1 MPGYYVKIN
10 ARLSAGNGRTGKVAS
25 ALEQFDMN
33 SEAGRSRMLQ
43 LHRHAQVGGCVS
55 GIAHDINN
63 LLGAAMA
70 YAELV
75 TYDEGVSPD
84 SVKMLNNVIEG
95 ITKCSALVSSLT
107 SISRKDRMDINLTS
121 PEQLMDEALVLRDY
135 ELKIQRIT
143 VERDYQSDLAAI
155 PADLAKLKLALL
167 FLLINA
173 QQALEGSENKQLK
186 VSVGNTD
193 GGIYFEIWDSGPGM
207 SAELAEKAFDPY
219 QTSWP
224 DNQHMGLGLYSARRI
239 AELHQGSLDYDA
251 ERGFRMFIKRD
262 NGLLNLGN

>member
-1 MPGYYVKIN
+1 
-10 ARLSAGNGRTGKVAS
+10 
-25 ALEQFDMN
+25 MN
-33 SEAGRSRMLQ
+33 SEEGRKRLLQ

-75 TYDEGVSPD
+75 SYDEGISPD

-121 PEQLMDEALVLRDY
+121 PEQLMDDALVLRDY
-135 ELKIQRIT
+135 ELKIQRIA
-143 VERDYQSDLAAI
+143 VEKSYQSDVAAI

-173 QQALEGSENKQLK
+173 QQALEAAEAKEIK

-193 GGIYFEIWDSGPGM
+193 GGIYFDIWDSGPGL
-207 SAELAEKAFDPY
+207 SPELAEKAFEPF

-224 DNQHMGLGLYSARRI
+224 DDQHMGLGLYSARKI
-239 AELHQGSLDYDA
+239 AELHQGTLDYDP
-251 ERGFRMFIKRD
+251 ERGFRLYIKRD

>member
-1 MPGYYVKIN
+1 MPGYYVNITL
-10 ARLSAGNGRTGKVAS
+10 RICTGIERMGKVAS
-25 ALEQFDMN
+25 TLEEYDMN
-33 SEAGRSRMLQ
+33 SEAGRNRLLQ

-55 GIAHDINN
+55 GIAHDVNN

-75 TYDEGVSPD
+75 SYDEGVSPD

-121 PEQLMDEALVLRDY
+121 PEQLMDDALVLRDY
-135 ELKIQRIT
+135 ELKIQRIAI
-143 VERDYQSDLAAI
+143 EKNYQSDVAAI

-173 QQALEGSENKQLK
+173 QQALETSESKLVK
-186 VSVGNTD
+186 VSVGNMD
-193 GGIYFEIWDSGPGM
+193 GGIYFDIWDSGPGM
-207 SAELAEKAFDPY
+207 SPDVAEKAFEPF

-224 DNQHMGLGLYSARRI
+224 DSQHMGLGLYSARKI
-239 AELHQGSLDYDA
+239 AELHQGTLDYEP

-262 NGLLNLGN
+262 NGLLNLSS